1 MFLKIQFIILTFICF
16 LVFSSCQ
23 KTEFLEDIV
32 FDNSLLNNISFIAE
46 EKEIKVSYE
55 TNFNE
60 TYIDHVMEI
69 SPTMRISSWLENN
82 INNFGTFNK
91 IVANIQ
97 KASIIRQE
105 VDSEIKIKVGGITK
119 KQNEYLYE
127 LNFEVLFLLYNDN
140 DQLLATTKVE
150 VFRSTTSGKF
160 ISLNE
165 RDRILDNLTLDALR
179 DLSNKSVELL
189 KIHMKEYIL

>member
-1 MFLKIQFIILTFICF
+1 MFLKIQFIIITFICF

-32 FDNSLLNNISFIAE
+32 FDNSLLNKISFIAE
-46 EKEIKVSYE
+46 EKEIKVSYG

-189 KIHMKEYIL
+189 KMHMSEYIL

>member
-46 EKEIKVSYE
+46 EKEIKISYE
-55 TNFNE
+55 TTFNE

-69 SPTMRISSWLENN
+69 SPTMRISSRLEKN
-82 INNFGTFNK
+82 INNFGAFNK

-97 KASIIRQE
+97 KASIIRQ
-105 VDSEIKIKVGGITK
+105 
-119 KQNEYLYE
+119 
-127 LNFEVLFLLYNDN
+127 
-140 DQLLATTKVE
+140 
-150 VFRSTTSGKF
+150 
-160 ISLNE
+160 
-165 RDRILDNLTLDALR
+165 
-179 DLSNKSVELL
+179 
-189 KIHMKEYIL
+189 

>member
-1 MFLKIQFIILTFICF
+1 MFLKIQFIIITFICF
-16 LVFSSCQ
+16 LVLSSCQ

-127 LNFEVLFLLYNDN
+127 LNFEVLFLLHNDN

-189 KIHMKEYIL
+189 KMHMTEYIL

>member
-1 MFLKIQFIILTFICF
+1 MFGKIQLIIITFICF
-16 LVFSSCQ
+16 LVLSSCQ

-46 EKEIKVSYE
+46 EKEIKISYE
-55 TNFNE
+55 TTFNE

-91 IVANIQ
+91 IVVNIQ
-97 KASIIRQE
+97 KASIIRKE
-105 VDSEIKIKVGGITK
+105 INNEIKINVAGITK

-150 VFRSTTSGKF
+150 VFRSTTSGQF

-165 RDRILDNLTLDALR
+165 RDRILDNLTLDSLR
-179 DLSNKSVELL
+179 DLSNKSVEVL
-189 KIHMKEYIL
+189 KVHMFEYML

>member
-1 MFLKIQFIILTFICF
+1 MFLKIQFIIITFICF
-16 LVFSSCQ
+16 LVLSSCQ

-127 LNFEVLFLLYNDN
+127 LNFEVLFLLHNDN

-150 VFRSTTSGKF
+150 VFRSTTSSKF

-189 KIHMKEYIL
+189 KMHMTEYIL